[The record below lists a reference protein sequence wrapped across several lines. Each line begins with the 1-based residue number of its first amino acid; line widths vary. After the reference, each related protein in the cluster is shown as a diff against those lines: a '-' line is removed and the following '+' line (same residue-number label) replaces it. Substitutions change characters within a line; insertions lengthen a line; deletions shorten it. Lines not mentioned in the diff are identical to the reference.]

1 MRPKL
6 KGHGAKF
13 GRKKEA
19 AIAALLSNRSVD
31 EAARSIGLNANTL
44 LRWLE
49 IPEFREA
56 YRKARREAVQ
66 QAVARLQQA
75 TGVASLTM
83 LKLMTDPNVPGAVRL
98 RAAAYVFDYA
108 IKGVE
113 VDDIEAR
120 LAELERS
127 ADQNK
132 PGWRKN

>member
-1 MRPKL
+1 M
-6 KGHGAKF
+6 KGHGTKF
-13 GRKKEA
+13 TRKKEEA
-19 AIAALLSNRSVD
+19 VAALLSHHSIE
-31 EAARSIGLNANTL
+31 EAARAIGLNPNTL

-49 IPEFREA
+49 IPEFRDA
-56 YRKARREAVQ
+56 YRTARREAVQ
-66 QAVARLQQA
+66 QAVARLQHA
-75 TGVASLTM
+75 TGAASLTL

-127 ADQNK
+127 TAASQERRR
-132 PGWRKN
+132 G

>member
-1 MRPKL
+1 M
-6 KGHGAKF
+6 KGHGTKF
-13 GRKKEA
+13 GRKKEE
-19 AIAALLSNRSVD
+19 AIAALLSHRSVE
-31 EAARSIGLNANTL
+31 EAARAISLNPNTL

-49 IPEFREA
+49 IPEFRET

-75 TGVASLTM
+75 TGIASLTM

-120 LAELERS
+120 LSELERS
-127 ADQNK
+127 ADESK
-132 PGWRKN
+132 PGWRKGKGLT

>member
-1 MRPKL
+1 MT
-6 KGHGAKF
+6 GHGAKF
-13 GRKKEA
+13 GRKKEE
-19 AIAALLSNRSVD
+19 AIAALLSHRSIE
-31 EAARSIGLNANTL
+31 EAARAAGLGYKTL

-49 IPEFREA
+49 LPEFRDA

-75 TGVASLTM
+75 TGMASLTM
-83 LKLMTDPNVPGAVRL
+83 LKMITDPHVPGAVRL

-108 IKGVE
+108 LKGVE

-127 ADQNK
+127 ADESK
-132 PGWRKN
+132 PGWRK